1 MQRSSCLGNSA
12 FFNFIIMKKTAF
24 FFLLISAFTWAQT
37 SRLEQKINSILKNK
51 KATVAV
57 SVLGFENG
65 FTYDKNADKKLPM
78 QSVFKFHIA
87 AVVLDAADKGK
98 LSLDQKIK
106 LDHSNLLENT
116 WSPLRDQYAGKEVE
130 IPLSEVIEYTVAK
143 SDNNGCDILLR
154 LLGGTQTVQKF
165 MDSKGVKGFQIKYNE
180 EAMHKDWNVQY
191 ENYSTTRSA
200 ADVLKKFYDGK
211 LLSKKST
218 DYLMKV
224 MQSTSTG
231 LNKMV
236 EQLPE
241 NTPVARKTGASGK
254 NNAGLTGAENEIGIV
269 TLPNGRHYALAVFV
283 SNSTETDTVNCR
295 MISDISKEVWEYFNK

>member
-1 MQRSSCLGNSA
+1 
-12 FFNFIIMKKTAF
+12 MKKTALL
-24 FFLLISAFTWAQT
+24 FLLISAFSLAQT
-37 SRLEQKINSILKNK
+37 SLLEQKINSIIKNK
-51 KATVAV
+51 KATVGV

-65 FTYDKNADKKLPM
+65 FKYDKNGDKKLPM

-87 AVVLDAADKGK
+87 AAVLNAVDQGK
-98 LSLDQKIK
+98 LSLDRKIM
-106 LDHSNLLENT
+106 LNPSNLLENT
-116 WSPLRDQYAGKEVE
+116 WSPLRDKYPAGNVE

-143 SDNNGCDILLR
+143 SDNTGCDILLK
-154 LLGGTQTVQKF
+154 LLGGTQIVQKF

-180 EAMHKDWNVQY
+180 EDMHKDWNVQY
-191 ENYSTTRSA
+191 ENYSTTKSA
-200 ADVLKKFYDGK
+200 ADVLKKLYDGK

-224 MQSTSTG
+224 MLSTSTG

-236 EQLPE
+236 EQLPK

-269 TLPNGRHYALAVFV
+269 TLPNGKHYALAVFV
-283 SNSTETDTVNCR
+283 SNSMETDAVNCR

>member
-1 MQRSSCLGNSA
+1 
-12 FFNFIIMKKTAF
+12 MKKTAF
-24 FFLLISAFTWAQT
+24 FFLLISAFTFAQT
-37 SRLEQKINSILKNK
+37 SLLEQKINSILKNK
-51 KATVAV
+51 KATVGV

-65 FTYDKNADKKLPM
+65 FTYNKNADKKLPM

-87 AVVLDAADKGK
+87 AAVLNAIDQGK

-106 LDHSNLLENT
+106 LDQSNLLENT
-116 WSPLRDQYAGKEVE
+116 WSPLRDQYAGKDVEV
-130 IPLSEVIEYTVAK
+130 PLSEVIEYTVAK

-180 EAMHKDWNVQY
+180 EDMHKDWNVQY
-191 ENYSTTRSA
+191 ENYSTTKSA
-200 ADVLKKFYDGK
+200 VDVLKKFYDGK
-211 LLSKKST
+211 ILSKKST

-224 MQSTSTG
+224 LWSTSTG

-236 EQLPE
+236 EQLPK

-254 NNAGLTGAENEIGIV
+254 NKAGLTGAENEIGII
-269 TLPNGRHYALAVFV
+269 TLPNGKHYALAVFV
-283 SNSTETDTVNCR
+283 SNSTETDAVNCR
-295 MISDISKEVWEYFNK
+295 MISDISREVWEYFNK

>member
-1 MQRSSCLGNSA
+1 
-12 FFNFIIMKKTAF
+12 MKKTAF
-24 FFLLISAFTWAQT
+24 FFLLISAFTFAQT
-37 SRLEQKINSILKNK
+37 SLLEQKINSILKNK
-51 KATVAV
+51 KATVGV

-65 FTYDKNADKKLPM
+65 FTYNKNADKKLPM

-87 AVVLDAADKGK
+87 AAVLNDVDQGK

-106 LDHSNLLENT
+106 LDQSNLLENT
-116 WSPLRDQYAGKEVE
+116 WSPLRDQYAGKNAEV
-130 IPLSEVIEYTVAK
+130 PLREVIEYTVAK

-191 ENYSTTRSA
+191 ENYSTTKSA
-200 ADVLKKFYDGK
+200 VDVLKKFYDGK

-218 DYLMKV
+218 GYLMKV
-224 MQSTSTG
+224 LWSTSTG

-236 EQLPE
+236 EQLPK

-254 NNAGLTGAENEIGIV
+254 NDAGLTGAENEIGII
-269 TLPNGRHYALAVFV
+269 TLPNGKHYALAVFV
-283 SNSTETDTVNCR
+283 SNSMETDAVNCR
-295 MISDISKEVWEYFNK
+295 MISDISREVWEYFNK